1 MEWIDLEDSQETKM
15 LKQGHEPWDGF
26 FPLIMPKCVLDVQRD
41 VPLTKL
47 HFQVMNSNISDASV
61 HASMSKTL
69 EAVWISV

>member
-41 VPLTKL
+41 VPLPSCILK
-47 HFQVMNSNISDASV
+47 
-61 HASMSKTL
+61 
-69 EAVWISV
+69 